1 MSHIDLP
8 DEIVRLAEEQV
19 AAGRARSIEEVVRAG
34 IEALELR
41 DQERYDAR
49 LSELRAA
56 IDEGDESG
64 TFEGDP
70 FAEIRTRYRLP
81 PTSP

>member
-8 DEIVRLAEEQV
+8 DDIVRLAEEQV
-19 AAGRARSIEEVVRAG
+19 AAGRARSIEEVVQAG

-41 DQERYDAR
+41 DQERYDAK
-49 LSELRAA
+49 LSALRAA

-64 TFEGDP
+64 VFEGDP
-70 FAEIRTRYRLP
+70 FVEVRARYKLPRTAP
-81 PTSP
+81 